1 MTSHRRSFLP
11 SAAGVLLLAVLASSL
26 TGIVRAQGLG
36 TIVGTI
42 TDPSGALVPG
52 ATVRVTD
59 EGTSQ
64 GRDQCARL
72 LRVPVAAPLELLGYR
87 GGLGVCSVHA

>member
-1 MTSHRRSFLP
+1 MTSHRRFS
-11 SAAGVLLLAVLASSL
+11 LLAMEGGMLLAALAPSL
-26 TGIVRAQGLG
+26 IGIAHAQGLG

-64 GRDQCARL
+64 SRETTTNAQ
-72 LRVPVAAPLELLGYR
+72 GY
-87 GGLGVCSVHA
+87 